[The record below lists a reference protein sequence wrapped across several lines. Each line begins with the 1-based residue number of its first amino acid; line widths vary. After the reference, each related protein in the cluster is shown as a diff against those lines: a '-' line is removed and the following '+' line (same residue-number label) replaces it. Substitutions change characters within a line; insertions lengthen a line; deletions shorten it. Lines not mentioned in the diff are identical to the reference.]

1 MAEKKNGD
9 ILYADDFNGKQDK
22 FCTVVGSDVPTLPGI
37 KMIKLTDVGYIDS
50 TGVYKKASE
59 ISPDPYAFVI
69 DATSF
74 SSRVGII
81 GNVFSIGE
89 GITNAPLFNIG
100 LSIQKTDES
109 SKEDRVMFSL
119 LSRNKNTKKKF
130 VFIKQDSSSNYN
142 VILSGIDTSD
152 GDYDAVNN
160 LRLKYISG
168 QYGYSFGSSAQI
180 SLNNVKDE
188 NDRIITQVKG
198 YKVSQFA
205 GGGNV
210 YELSGT
216 VSITGTDTLSRY
228 IVLDLSNSQ
237 TKINEILYSIIA
249 PKSSTDNITTFVN
262 NYEIVDNYK
271 IKLYYNQTNTE
282 TTENKISYIVRFR

>member
-22 FCTVVGSDVPTLPGI
+22 FCTVVGADIPTLPGF
-37 KMIKLTDVGYIDS
+37 KMIKLTDIGYMDS
-50 TGVYKKASE
+50 TGAYKKASE
-59 ISPDPYAFVI
+59 LSSNPYAFVI
-69 DATSF
+69 DTTSF

-81 GNVFSIGE
+81 GNFFSIGE
-89 GITNAPLFNIG
+89 GITGAPLFNIS
-100 LSIQKTDES
+100 LSIQKTDEN
-109 SKEDRVMFSL
+109 SKEDRVIFNL
-119 LSRNKNTKKKF
+119 LSNNKNTKKKF
-130 VFIKQDSSSNYN
+130 IFTKQDSSSNNN
-142 VILSGIDTSD
+142 VILGGIDTSD
-152 GDYDAVNN
+152 GDYDVVNN
-160 LRLKYISG
+160 LRLKNISS
-168 QYGYSFGSSAQI
+168 QYGYSLGSSTQI
-180 SLNNVKDE
+180 SLNNIKDE
-188 NDRIITQVKG
+188 NDKIITQIKG
-198 YKVSQFA
+198 YKVSQFV
-205 GGGNV
+205 GGDNV

-237 TKINEILYSIIA
+237 TKVNEILYSIIA

-282 TTENKISYIVRFR
+282 TTKNAISYIVRFH